1 MLPAVSGILPGNSAG
16 LRVAPSDGRHGRFAS
31 CTRAA
36 GNMPAAASR
45 MLALPLLRAKL
56 CQDLVRNVYAIL
68 LKILS
73 SALRIA
79 IVVAAGL
86 VLLWWF
92 GMRMPGK
99 NVSKAGPLSSDEIA
113 LREELRA
120 NVQKLAGEIGE
131 RNMWHYAQ
139 LNAAA
144 DFIEDALSRAGL
156 RTRRD
161 SYELRGQ
168 PCHNIEA
175 EIPGNRPEIIVI
187 GAHYDSVFGSPGA
200 NDNGTGAAAVLALA
214 QRFAARETEQNPP
227 RRPNKTLRVVAF
239 VNEEPPYLLSGEMGS
254 QVYAS
259 RCKGRGDKISA
270 MISLETIGY
279 FSDAPHSQTYPSPG
293 LGLFYPKIGNF
304 IGFVSNVKSRSLL
317 RRVIALFRKNA
328 KIPSEGASLPAF
340 IPGVSWSDQ
349 WSFWQHGYPAIMVTD
364 TAPFRYPYYHS
375 SNDKPDKLDYD
386 RFTLVVS
393 GMEKVIEELAKL

>member
-1 MLPAVSGILPGNSAG
+1 
-16 LRVAPSDGRHGRFAS
+16 
-31 CTRAA
+31 
-36 GNMPAAASR
+36 
-45 MLALPLLRAKL
+45 
-56 CQDLVRNVYAIL
+56 

-73 SALRIA
+73 SAVRVAIA
-79 IVVAAGL
+79 VVAIL

-144 DFIEDALSRAGL
+144 DFIEDSFSRVGL
-156 RTRRD
+156 HTRRD
-161 SYELRGQ
+161 SYQTGGQ

-175 EIPGNRPEIIVI
+175 EITGNRPEIIVI

-200 NDNGTGAAAVLALA
+200 NDNGTGVAATLALA
-214 QRFAARETEQNPP
+214 RRFASAKPKQ
-227 RRPNKTLRVVAF
+227 TLRFVAF
-239 VNEEPPYLLSGEMGS
+239 VNEEPPYFLSGEMGS
-254 QVYAS
+254 QVYAR
-259 RCKGRGDKISA
+259 RCKERGDNISG

-279 FSDAPHSQTYPSPG
+279 FSDALNSQTYPSPG
-293 LGLFYPKIGNF
+293 LGLFYPKVGNF
-304 IGFVSNVKSRSLL
+304 IGFVSNVTSRALL
-317 RRVIALFRKNA
+317 RRVIAVFRKQA
-328 KIPSEGASLPAF
+328 KIPSEAASLPAF
-340 IPGVSWSDQ
+340 VPGVSWSDQ
-349 WSFWQHGYPAIMVTD
+349 WSFWQQGYPAIMVTD

-375 SNDKPDKLDYD
+375 SNDTPDKLDYD

-393 GMEKVIEELAKL
+393 GMEKVIQELANP

>member
-1 MLPAVSGILPGNSAG
+1 
-16 LRVAPSDGRHGRFAS
+16 
-31 CTRAA
+31 
-36 GNMPAAASR
+36 
-45 MLALPLLRAKL
+45 
-56 CQDLVRNVYAIL
+56 
-68 LKILS
+68 
-73 SALRIA
+73 
-79 IVVAAGL
+79 
-86 VLLWWF
+86 
-92 GMRMPGK
+92 MPGK
-99 NVSKAGPLSSDEIA
+99 NVSKAGPLSPDEVV

-144 DFIEDALSRAGL
+144 DFIEDSFSRAGL

-161 SYELRGQ
+161 SYETGGQ

-200 NDNGTGAAAVLALA
+200 NDNGSGAAAVLALA
-214 QRFAARETEQNPP
+214 QRFAARETEAHRP
-227 RRPNKTLRVVAF
+227 RRTPNKTLRFVAF
-239 VNEEPPYLLSGEMGS
+239 VNEEPPYFLSGEMGS
-254 QVYAS
+254 QVYAR
-259 RCKGRGDKISA
+259 RCKERGDKISA

-279 FSDAPHSQTYPSPG
+279 FSDAPASQTYPSPG
-293 LGLFYPKIGNF
+293 LGLFYPNVGNF
-304 IGFVSNVKSRSLL
+304 IGFVSNVHSRALL
-317 RRVIALFRKNA
+317 RRVIALFRKHA

-375 SNDKPDKLDYD
+375 SNDTPDKLDYD

-393 GMEKVIEELAKL
+393 GMEKVIEDLDKP

>member
-1 MLPAVSGILPGNSAG
+1 MRFN
-16 LRVAPSDGRHGRFAS
+16 RDTPSVIWLDVFRRIF
-31 CTRAA
+31 
-36 GNMPAAASR
+36 
-45 MLALPLLRAKL
+45 L
-56 CQDLVRNVYAIL
+56 
-68 LKILS
+68 
-73 SALRIA
+73 SALRVT
-79 IVVAAGL
+79 IVVVAVL

-99 NVSKAGPLSSDEIA
+99 NVSKAGPLSPDEIV
-113 LREELRA
+113 LGEELRA

-144 DFIEDALSRAGL
+144 DFIEDSFSQAGL
-156 RTRRD
+156 QTRRD
-161 SYELRGQ
+161 SYDMRGQ
-168 PCHNIEA
+168 TCHNIEA
-175 EIPGNRPEIIVI
+175 EIPGAQPEIILV
-187 GAHYDSVFGSPGA
+187 GGHYDSVFGSPGA
-200 NDNGTGAAAVLALA
+200 NDNGTGAAATLALA
-214 QRFAARETEQNPP
+214 RRFATAKP
-227 RRPNKTLRVVAF
+227 KHTLRFVAF
-239 VNEEPPYLLSGEMGS
+239 VNEEPPYFLSGEMGS
-254 QVYAS
+254 HVYAR
-259 RCKGRGDKISA
+259 RCKEHGDKISA

-293 LGLFYPKIGNF
+293 LGLLYPKVGNF
-304 IGFVSNVKSRSLL
+304 IGFVSNVQSRALL
-317 RRVIALFRKNA
+317 RRAIALFRKNA

-375 SNDKPDKLDYD
+375 ASDTPDKLDYD

-393 GMEKVIEELAKL
+393 GMEKVIQELAK

>member
-1 MLPAVSGILPGNSAG
+1 
-16 LRVAPSDGRHGRFAS
+16 
-31 CTRAA
+31 
-36 GNMPAAASR
+36 
-45 MLALPLLRAKL
+45 
-56 CQDLVRNVYAIL
+56 

-73 SALRIA
+73 SAVRVAIA
-79 IVVAAGL
+79 VVAIL

-99 NVSKAGPLSSDEIA
+99 NGSKAGPLSSDEIA

-144 DFIEDALSRAGL
+144 DFIEDSFSRVGL
-156 RTRRD
+156 HTRRD
-161 SYELRGQ
+161 SYQTGGQ

-175 EIPGNRPEIIVI
+175 EITGNRPEIIVI

-200 NDNGTGAAAVLALA
+200 NDNGTGVAATLALA
-214 QRFAARETEQNPP
+214 RRFASAKPKQ
-227 RRPNKTLRVVAF
+227 TLRFVAF
-239 VNEEPPYLLSGEMGS
+239 VNEEPPYFLSGEMGS
-254 QVYAS
+254 QVYAR
-259 RCKGRGDKISA
+259 RCKERGDNISG

-279 FSDAPHSQTYPSPG
+279 FSDAPNSQTYPSPG
-293 LGLFYPKIGNF
+293 LGLFYPKVGNF
-304 IGFVSNVKSRSLL
+304 IGFVSNVTSRALL
-317 RRVIALFRKNA
+317 RRVIAVFRKQA
-328 KIPSEGASLPAF
+328 KIPSEAASLPAF
-340 IPGVSWSDQ
+340 VPGVSWSDQ
-349 WSFWQHGYPAIMVTD
+349 WSFWQQGYPAIMVTD

-375 SNDKPDKLDYD
+375 SNDTPDKLDYD

-393 GMEKVIEELAKL
+393 GMEKVIQELAK

>member
-1 MLPAVSGILPGNSAG
+1 MHSVI
-16 LRVAPSDGRHGRFAS
+16 
-31 CTRAA
+31 
-36 GNMPAAASR
+36 
-45 MLALPLLRAKL
+45 RAK
-56 CQDLVRNVYAIL
+56 IFF
-68 LKILS
+68 

-79 IVVAAGL
+79 IVVAVVL

-99 NVSKAGPLSSDEIA
+99 NVSKAGPLSPDEIT

-144 DFIEDALSRAGL
+144 DFIEDSFSRAGL

-161 SYELRGQ
+161 SYETGGQ

-200 NDNGTGAAAVLALA
+200 NDNGSGAAAVLALA
-214 QRFAARETEQNPP
+214 KRFAAYQTERSAP
-227 RRPNKTLRVVAF
+227 RRAPNKTLRFVAF
-239 VNEEPPYLLSGEMGS
+239 VNEEPPYFLSGEMGS
-254 QVYAS
+254 QVYAR
-259 RCKGRGDKISA
+259 RCKERGDKISA

-293 LGLFYPKIGNF
+293 LGLFYPKVGNF
-304 IGFVSNVKSRSLL
+304 IGFVSNVKSHALL
-317 RRVIALFRKNA
+317 RRTIALFRKNA

-375 SNDKPDKLDYD
+375 SNDTPDKLDYD

-393 GMEKVIEELAKL
+393 GMEKVIQELAK

>member
-1 MLPAVSGILPGNSAG
+1 M
-16 LRVAPSDGRHGRFAS
+16 
-31 CTRAA
+31 
-36 GNMPAAASR
+36 
-45 MLALPLLRAKL
+45 
-56 CQDLVRNVYAIL
+56 
-68 LKILS
+68 
-73 SALRIA
+73 
-79 IVVAAGL
+79 
-86 VLLWWF
+86 W
-92 GMRMPGK
+92 MPGK
-99 NVSKAGPLSSDEIA
+99 NVSKAGPLSPDEVV

-144 DFIEDALSRAGL
+144 DFIEDSFSRAGL

-161 SYELRGQ
+161 SYEIRGQ
-168 PCHNIEA
+168 TCHNIEA
-175 EIPGNRPEIIVI
+175 EIAGGQQGAAVSSPPPIVII

-200 NDNGTGAAAVLALA
+200 NDNGSGAAAVLALA
-214 QRFAARETEQNPP
+214 QRFAARETERHPP
-227 RRPNKTLRVVAF
+227 QRTPNRTLRFVAF
-239 VNEEPPYLLSGEMGS
+239 VNEEPPYFLSGEMGS
-254 QVYAS
+254 LVYAR
-259 RCKGRGDKISA
+259 RCKERGDKISA

-293 LGLFYPKIGNF
+293 LDVFYPKVGNF
-304 IGFVSNVKSRSLL
+304 IGFVSNVKSRALL
-317 RRVIALFRKNA
+317 RRVIALFRKHA

-349 WSFWQHGYPAIMVTD
+349 WSFWQHDYPAIMVTD

-375 SNDKPDKLDYD
+375 SNDTPDKLDYD

-393 GMEKVIEELAKL
+393 GMEKVIEKLTNLESGL

>member
-1 MLPAVSGILPGNSAG
+1 
-16 LRVAPSDGRHGRFAS
+16 
-31 CTRAA
+31 
-36 GNMPAAASR
+36 
-45 MLALPLLRAKL
+45 
-56 CQDLVRNVYAIL
+56 
-68 LKILS
+68 
-73 SALRIA
+73 
-79 IVVAAGL
+79 
-86 VLLWWF
+86 
-92 GMRMPGK
+92 MPGK
-99 NVSKAGPLSSDEIA
+99 NVSRAGLLSPDEVA

-144 DFIEDALSRAGL
+144 DFIEDSFSRGGL

-161 SYELRGQ
+161 TYETGGQ

-175 EIPGNRPEIIVI
+175 EIPGSQQGAASAEGTAPKAAVFPGRRSLGEGGSPPPIIII

-200 NDNGTGAAAVLALA
+200 NDNGTGVAAMLALA
-214 QRFAARETEQNPP
+214 RRFTSAKPKQ
-227 RRPNKTLRVVAF
+227 TLRFVAF
-239 VNEEPPYLLSGEMGS
+239 VNEEPPYFLSGEMGS
-254 QVYAS
+254 QVYAR
-259 RCKGRGDKISA
+259 RCKERGDKISA

-279 FSDAPHSQTYPSPG
+279 FSDAPGSQTYPSPG
-293 LGLFYPKIGNF
+293 LGLFYPKVGNF
-304 IGFVSNVKSRSLL
+304 IGFVSNVHSRALL
-317 RRVIALFRKNA
+317 RRVIALFRKHA

-349 WSFWQHGYPAIMVTD
+349 WSFWQHGYPAIMITD

-375 SNDKPDKLDYD
+375 SNDTPDKLDYD

-393 GMEKVIEELAKL
+393 GMDKVIEKLSNLESGR